1 MIGVCST
8 HMPANDTRIE
18 VSIDVLAQQLK
29 RWRKK
34 IINNKKDPMVLL
46 VLGDFNFNPS
56 SYLYTHIIKH
66 YGFFDARSSSEEEG
80 KNVFINDI
88 NVTTNDWYKSYNQIL
103 DYIWIFNEDI
113 STNRSTFS
121 SQVKINSLRHISV
134 YAELSL

>member
-1 MIGVCST
+1 MG
-8 HMPANDTRIE
+8 DTRIE

-34 IINNKKDPMVLL
+34 IIHNKKDPMVLL

-66 YGFFDARSSSEEEG
+66 HGFFDARRSSSEEEG
-80 KNVFINDI
+80 NVFKINDNDI

-103 DYIWIFNEDI
+103 DYIWIFDEDI
-113 STNRSTFS
+113 STNRSAFS
-121 SQVKINSLRHISV
+121 SQVRINSLRHISV
-134 YAELSL
+134 YAELL